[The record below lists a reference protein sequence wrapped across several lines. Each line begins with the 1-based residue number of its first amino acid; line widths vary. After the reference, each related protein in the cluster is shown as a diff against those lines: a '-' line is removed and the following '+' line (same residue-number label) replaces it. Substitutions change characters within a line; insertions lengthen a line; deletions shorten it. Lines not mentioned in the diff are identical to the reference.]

1 MRTVLLLPVA
11 VICFFSGSL
20 VFGQNTIKKEIDI
33 GMSDLETIRPLLEN
47 ALSPV
52 GKFVLLP
59 GKGTVMVI
67 DTPSGIVAAEQA
79 VQGAALPQAD
89 VALDFQFVT
98 GLPSRKS
105 ITVAQE
111 VPFPTAYAPPQI
123 IVGPNGR
130 YTVIPAT
137 PTEFRRRNIGV
148 TSETVSTV
156 NPDGSITMDIHT
168 ERTEFEGFI
177 NYGSAILPAGG
188 VGTIPVNGAVG
199 DPTFFAP
206 FIDAGVMNFPIIST
220 TRIST
225 SIVIRPRVHL
235 GAVDLD
241 VIPRL
246 KIEPAEED
254 QSEREPEL
262 VDLKQFQT
270 TISIPRNETGRVY
283 GFEGAG
289 DEFNNRFFGAETAKE
304 GRSAIMVKAS
314 LKKPSPSAGTS
325 PAGAEDPPAPALKPK
340 P

>member
-1 MRTVLLLPVA
+1 VTA
-11 VICFFSGSL
+11 ICLFSGFL
-20 VFGQNTIKKEIDI
+20 AFGQNTIKKEIDI
-33 GMSDLETIRPLLEN
+33 GMSDLETIRPLLKN
-47 ALSPV
+47 ALSPA

-67 DTPSGIVAAEQA
+67 DTPSGIVAAEEA
-79 VQGAALPQAD
+79 IQGAALPQAD

-98 GLPSRKS
+98 GLPGRKS

-168 ERTEFEGFI
+168 EHTEFEGFI

-199 DPTFFAP
+199 GSDLLRSVYRCGSHEFS
-206 FIDAGVMNFPIIST
+206 DHLDDSNF
-220 TRIST
+220 
-225 SIVIRPRVHL
+225 
-235 GAVDLD
+235 DLD
-241 VIPRL
+241 RDSASSSSGCRRSRRNS
-246 KIEPAEED
+246 PAE
-254 QSEREPEL
+254 
-262 VDLKQFQT
+262 
-270 TISIPRNETGRVY
+270 N
-283 GFEGAG
+283 
-289 DEFNNRFFGAETAKE
+289 
-304 GRSAIMVKAS
+304 
-314 LKKPSPSAGTS
+314 
-325 PAGAEDPPAPALKPK
+325 
-340 P
+340 